1 MSATLRL
8 WPRCTT
14 SAPCDC
20 SRRRIM
26 LMAASWPSKSDAA
39 LMKRNGRC
47 CACGAARVPRRWDGV
62 LMPLD
67 PSCRPVYSVVGF
79 VLASLVAAAGAVNA
93 RRQGTR
99 RPGTDERAWGMRP
112 MSARVRRKREPRAQ
126 PLAESPWAPR
136 PRQRELKRDAVILAA
151 ARAFRE
157 RGYHNTTLD
166 DIAALLNVTKP
177 TIYYYLANK
186 EQIIYECFRAG
197 IGQITAVFAELDS
210 SSACGREKLAV
221 LITRYAEVMA

>member
-1 MSATLRL
+1 
-8 WPRCTT
+8 
-14 SAPCDC
+14 
-20 SRRRIM
+20 
-26 LMAASWPSKSDAA
+26 
-39 LMKRNGRC
+39 
-47 CACGAARVPRRWDGV
+47 
-62 LMPLD
+62 
-67 PSCRPVYSVVGF
+67 
-79 VLASLVAAAGAVNA
+79 
-93 RRQGTR
+93 
-99 RPGTDERAWGMRP
+99 
-112 MSARVRRKREPRAQ
+112 MSARIRRKREPRAQ
-126 PLAESPWAPR
+126 PLVDSPWAPR

-166 DIAALLNVTKP
+166 DIAALLNVSKP

-221 LITRYAEVMA
+221 LITRYAEVMASDFGWCMVRVEDQDLSPAMGKRIKELKSQIDQGLRRLIALGIEDGSIRGCDPKMTAFTLAGALNWIGHWYRAGEPLSAAQIAALFIDMFDNGLRPRTD